1 MWTRSKPVST
11 MTVVTPP
18 ASEPIT
24 LEEAKKHV
32 FIADSDNSFDQE
44 LIFAIQAA
52 REQWE
57 SDTDTA
63 TISRTV
69 SVTLDYFSGQVIE
82 LLMRPMRSVT
92 SVVYYDQN
100 DAIQTLSTDIY
111 HVDLPGRAIRLVE
124 NESWP
129 TTAIRW
135 DAVTIT
141 YVIGEASRAAVP
153 AVAKQ
158 AMLLLIGYYTMQNK
172 GDNDRPYDLRAYESL
187 VNKFRRSSYP

>member
-100 DAIQTLSTDIY
+100 DAIQTLSTSIY

>member
-1 MWTRSKPVST
+1 MWTKSKPVSRL
-11 MTVVTPP
+11 TVVTPP
-18 ASEPIT
+18 SSEPIT
-24 LEEAKKHV
+24 LQEAKKHV
-32 FIADSDNSFDQE
+32 FIADSDSSFDQE
-44 LIFAIQAA
+44 LVLAIQAA

-63 TISRTV
+63 TITRTV
-69 SVTLDYFSGQVIE
+69 SVTLDFFSGQVIE
-82 LLMRPMRSVT
+82 LLMRPVSVVS

-100 DAIQTLSTDIY
+100 DAIQTLSPSIY

-124 NESWP
+124 NQSWP

-141 YVIGEASRAAVP
+141 YAIGELARSAVP
-153 AVAKQ
+153 AIAKQ
-158 AMLLLIGYYTMQNK
+158 AMLLLIGYYTMQNR
-172 GDNDRPYDLRAYESL
+172 GDNDRPNDLRQYEAL

>member
-1 MWTRSKPVST
+1 MWTKSKPVSR

-32 FIADSDNSFDQE
+32 FIADSDTTSDQE
-44 LIFAIQAA
+44 LVLAIQAA

-63 TISRTV
+63 TITRTV
-69 SVTLDYFSGQVIE
+69 SVSLDFFSGQIIE
-82 LLMRPMRSVT
+82 LLMGPLRSV
-92 SVVYYDQN
+92 SSIVYYDQN
-100 DAIQTLSTDIY
+100 DALQTLSTSIY
-111 HVDLPGRAIRLVE
+111 RVDLPGCSVRLVE

-141 YVIGEASRAAVP
+141 YIIGEASRAAVP
-153 AVAKQ
+153 AIAKQ
-158 AMLLLIGYYTMQNK
+158 AMLLLIGYYTMQNR
-172 GDNDRPYDLRAYESL
+172 GDNDRPHDMRAYEAL
-187 VNKFRRSSYP
+187 VNKFRRGSYP